1 MSRVYILKD
10 YCMCSDDTIDPLIFK
25 FKNKD
30 EVIQQLLNWLG
41 DDISYEVKG

>member
-10 YCMCSDDTIDPLIFK
+10 YGMCWKDDVEPKIFK

-30 EVIQQLLNWLG
+30 EVIQQLLNWMG